1 MSFFPTVKSDGYND
15 LFEKEIALMPDVI
28 KKAFNLKMIDFSN
41 YLMYWAYV
49 YQFLL
54 MAVSIYSLIL
64 GTGTLVKEENDKTIE
79 YLYANPISRSQIVT
93 SKLLAGITNILIVF
107 VVMFLLS
114 FGIGMILNVKDILND
129 MFLVF
134 LVSVLPVLVYFGIG
148 LFLSSI
154 LRTSNAVSLSLGV
167 FFLTYI
173 VSMMADI
180 VEKLKFL
187 SWASPFNYI
196 IPIDVITNDVD
207 MTKIVVLGILLMMS
221 IVGSYI
227 AYNKKELYV

>member
-196 IPIDVITNDVD
+196 IPMDVITNDVD